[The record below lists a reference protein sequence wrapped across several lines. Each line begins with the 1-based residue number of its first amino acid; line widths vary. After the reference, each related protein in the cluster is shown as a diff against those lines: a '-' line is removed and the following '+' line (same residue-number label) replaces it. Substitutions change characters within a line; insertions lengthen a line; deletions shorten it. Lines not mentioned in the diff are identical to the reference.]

1 MEGSIGWNQ
10 AITVQ
15 PGAFPAQA
23 DICMPVPVP
32 IEGVPPGLECLSMVD
47 RIKIKQL
54 VEIVEVISG
63 FETKNKYALK
73 NASGQ
78 QVYYAFEESDCC
90 ERVCCGPNRGFT
102 IHIVDNYGR
111 EVIRIRRAFR
121 CCGKACFGLCGDVP
135 GCGSVCKI
143 ESPPGRLIGKVEQ
156 RGAFCASSFVIKD
169 QNDRVIFQ
177 IYGPLCCFMCGC
189 HDKEFPVDTPS
200 GDPFGSITKE
210 WSGCGKEAFTDAD
223 LFSVSF
229 PMSLDVRSKAI
240 LIGAAFLIDFM
251 EFEQPGHIV
260 ND

>member
-1 MEGSIGWNQ
+1 MSD
-10 AITVQ
+10 
-15 PGAFPAQA
+15 GAKVRCMMRA

-111 EVIRIRRAFR
+111 
-121 CCGKACFGLCGDVP
+121 
-135 GCGSVCKI
+135 
-143 ESPPGRLIGKVEQ
+143 IGKVEQ

-189 HDKEFPVDTPS
+189 HDKEFP
-200 GDPFGSITKE
+200 
-210 WSGCGKEAFTDAD
+210 
-223 LFSVSF
+223 
-229 PMSLDVRSKAI
+229 
-240 LIGAAFLIDFM
+240 DFM